1 MSLKRPRYFTGKLLT
16 AEDLSAEQEY
26 QRTKQRLHNR
36 ELHGFGVVSGLTV
49 AVHRG
54 SIAVAPGFAI
64 DPEGNE
70 IIVPDPI
77 TIVPDEAVSGWLCLF
92 YHEEATDPVPVEGA
106 MEYGSLEERP
116 LLEFCPGPSPAGLPL
131 ARVMATHRGL
141 ELDPSFQPPRVGRC
155 WA

>member
-26 QRTKQRLHNR
+26 QRTKQRLRNR
-36 ELHGFGVVSGLTV
+36 ELHGLGVVSGLTV
-49 AVHRG
+49 AVQRG
-54 SIAVAPGFAI
+54 SIVVAPGFAI

-70 IIVPDPI
+70 IIVPDLV
-77 TIVPDEAVSGWLCLF
+77 TLVPVEPVSGWVCLRF
-92 YHEEATDPVPVEGA
+92 NEVATDPVPVEGGI
-106 MEYGSLEERP
+106 EYASLEERP

-131 ARVMATHRGL
+131 ARLLATHRGL